1 MKRTALRI
9 RRLYRQESA
18 STGRNEMKAILGTTA
33 ALALAFSASVAS
45 AELKIGAIVELS
57 GPGAAAGVNFRD
69 GVKMAFEEINAG
81 DGILNEK
88 VALSEYDSQT
98 DPQVSRAMV
107 QKAIDAG
114 VYFIA
119 GTVFSSST
127 VVNMLVAKQAGI
139 PQLTGSEAP
148 SITSMGNPYIFRT
161 AFGSQKGVPKMAKY
175 MAEEMGVK
183 KVAVVWANT
192 EFGKGGHVSFLK
204 EAEKY
209 GFEIVA
215 DIPTEQAQTD
225 FSADVLKAKN
235 SGADAVFVY
244 VTEEE
249 SARFLREAQKQ
260 SIGLPMVGETTLIG
274 HKVIELAGDAA
285 NGAMGHVGLTPDA
298 NIPALTEMVEKF
310 KAKFN
315 YTPDHNAIKGY
326 TAGYTIKCVT
336 ELVGEANSEK
346 IAEKM
351 RGLTL
356 KAADCPGVLI
366 DVAWDDTGE
375 MARESFFVEV
385 QDGKQVVK
393 AVLPPN

>member
-1 MKRTALRI
+1 
-9 RRLYRQESA
+9 
-18 STGRNEMKAILGTTA
+18 MKALLGTA
-33 ALALAFSASVAS
+33 ALALALSASVAS
-45 AELKIGAIVELS
+45 ADLKIGAIVELS
-57 GPGAAAGVNFRD
+57 GAGAAAGVNYRD
-69 GVKMAFEEINAG
+69 GFKMAIEEINAA
-81 DGILNEK
+81 DGILKEK
-88 VALSEYDSQT
+88 VAVSEYDSQT
-98 DPQVSRAMV
+98 DPQVSRALV
-107 QKAIDAG
+107 QKAIDEG

-148 SITSMGNPYIFRT
+148 SITNMGNPYIFRT
-161 AFGSQKGVPKMAKY
+161 AFGSQKGVPKLAKY

-183 KVAVVWANT
+183 KVAIVWANT
-192 EFGKGGHVSFLK
+192 EFGKGGHEAFLK
-204 EAEKY
+204 EAENF

-235 SGADAVFVY
+235 SGADALFVY

-356 KAADCPGVLI
+356 KAADCPGVLM
-366 DVAWDDTGE
+366 DVSWDETGE
-375 MARESFFVEV
+375 MSRESFFVEV

-393 AVLPPN
+393 AILPPN